1 MRNVIYAINLTLD
14 GCCDH
19 TKFNPPDDDEVLEH
33 YTHLLRDF
41 DLLVYGRK
49 TYQLMVPYWPDIA
62 KSQSETKAD
71 IEFAQTFV
79 SKKKIVFSRS
89 LASAEDE
96 NTRIVR
102 TNLRDEILKLKQEQ
116 GKNILVGGVDVP
128 SQLMEL
134 GLIDDYRFVI
144 MPTIV
149 GEGRRLM
156 EGVSLPEKLQ
166 LKLIESKPF
175 KSGCVALR
183 YLEAYSWTGEK
194 LFFSLSTGVDARR
207 MFCFSQSGRFDSADF
222 FSRLCPWLM
231 FERSE
236 NRDRE
241 LPREGVGCWNPV
253 FPARADD
260 VWLLVSLALS
270 TVEQIASQS
279 PSSSDFV
286 VFERVVSEG
295 RTVGDGQSRLLRKR
309 GCDEVTV
316 IGNESAKLIVTV
328 PPHVEEDQSH
338 LGNCADTLNAPNRR

>member
-1 MRNVIYAINLTLD
+1 MRKLIYAINVTID

-19 TKFNPPDDDEVLEH
+19 TKFNPDEETFE
-33 YTHLLRDF
+33 YFMHLLRDEAG
-41 DLLVYGRK
+41 LLVYGRK

-116 GKNILVGGVDVP
+116 GRNILVGGVDVP

-134 GLIDDYRFVI
+134 GLIDEYRFVV

-156 EGVSLPEKLQ
+156 EGVSLPEKMQ
-166 LKLIESKPF
+166 LKLIESKLF

-183 YLEAYSWTGEK
+183 YLK
-194 LFFSLSTGVDARR
+194 
-207 MFCFSQSGRFDSADF
+207 Q
-222 FSRLCPWLM
+222 
-231 FERSE
+231 
-236 NRDRE
+236 
-241 LPREGVGCWNPV
+241 
-253 FPARADD
+253 
-260 VWLLVSLALS
+260 
-270 TVEQIASQS
+270 
-279 PSSSDFV
+279 
-286 VFERVVSEG
+286 
-295 RTVGDGQSRLLRKR
+295 
-309 GCDEVTV
+309 
-316 IGNESAKLIVTV
+316 
-328 PPHVEEDQSH
+328 
-338 LGNCADTLNAPNRR
+338 